1 MSANSLMQLAEQLS
15 SGAVKVVDLTQ
26 VLGPDTPVINLPE
39 PFVNSPAFS
48 SEVISE
54 FDDGGPA
61 WYWNKFSC
69 GEHTGTHFDA
79 PGHWISG
86 KEYSDGTTDKIDVNN
101 LVGPACVMDFSK
113 ESTENNDFLL
123 EPEHIKA
130 WEAEHGQIEAGS
142 WVLLRT
148 DWSKREGN
156 DFLNADENGPHTPGP
171 SAAAM
176 TFLIEERNI
185 KGWGVET
192 VGTDAGA
199 AGGFEM
205 PFPAHTLMHGA
216 NKFGLA
222 SLNNLDQLPAKG
234 AIVIAPPLKIENGSG
249 SPLRVLALVAS

>member
-1 MSANSLMQLAEQLS
+1 MSASSLMQLATQLA
-15 SGAVKVVDLTQ
+15 SGEVKVVDLSQ
-26 VLGPDTPVINLPE
+26 VLSPDTPVISLPE

-48 SEVISE
+48 SEVISQ
-54 FDDGGPA
+54 FDDAGPA

-86 KEYSDGTTDKIDVNN
+86 QDYSDGTTDTIDVNK
-101 LVGPACVMDFSK
+101 LVGPACVMDFSR
-113 ESTENNDFLL
+113 EAAQDNDFLL
-123 EPEHIKA
+123 EPTHIKA
-130 WEAEHGQIEAGS
+130 WEAEHGDIEAGS

-148 DWSKREGN
+148 DWSKREGD
-156 DFLNADENGPHTPGP
+156 DFLNADDNGSHTPGP

-176 TFLIEERNI
+176 QYLIEERNVI
-185 KGWGVET
+185 GWGVET

-216 NKFGLA
+216 NKYGLA

-234 AIVIAPPLKIENGSG
+234 AIVIAVPLKIQNGSG
-249 SPLRVLALVAS
+249 SPLRVVALV